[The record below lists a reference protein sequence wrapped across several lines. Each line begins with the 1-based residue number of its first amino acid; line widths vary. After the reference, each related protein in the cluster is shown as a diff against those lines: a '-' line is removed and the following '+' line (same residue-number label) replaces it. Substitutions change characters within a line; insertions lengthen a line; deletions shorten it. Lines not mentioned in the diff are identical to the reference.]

1 MNVTQEQAD
10 VIPSR
15 QQKSFR
21 LLFLLRVIKDI
32 GVNGLW
38 NLLLPLRKSTAIL
51 SDHERLFHKAVKVKP
66 GLCQRSQNIGAIR
79 AIEYLLRRVSEKAWS
94 YLRKK
99 EEYVCYSQQ
108 S

>member
-21 LLFLLRVIKDI
+21 LWFLLRVIKDT

-51 SDHERLFHKAVKVKP
+51 SVHECLFHEAIEAKP
-66 GLCQRSQNIGAIR
+66 GLCQRPQNVGAIR
-79 AIEYLLRRVSEKAWS
+79 AIEYLLRRASEREWS
-94 YLRKK
+94 YLRKRG
-99 EEYVCYSQQ
+99 EYVCYSQQ